1 MEKVKGNT
9 EEDLLS
15 REQLGEFLGLSPR
28 QISRWMTAG
37 LIPRVLIGNTV
48 RFRRVD
54 VLRFLD
60 SSELQIRDNL
70 QEFELSLLRLKAV
83 NQEKNLQIV
92 KRFQSLIKVE
102 VLLKSIEE
110 DIYCLSSSQNMVDAK
125 EELLKATEVLISL
138 RADDINFNAL
148 FNQKQQE
155 VNYLKE
161 QIKNSDDTGAI
172 QGSLSGQDELRTL
185 LESEKGY
192 LLGEKHERK
201 I

>member
-1 MEKVKGNT
+1 MEKVKENT
-9 EEDLLS
+9 EDLLT
-15 REQLGEFLGLSPR
+15 REQLAEFLGLSPR

-54 VLRFLD
+54 VLKFID

-110 DIYCLSSSQNMVDAK
+110 DIYCSSSSQNMVDAK
-125 EELLKATEVLISL
+125 EELLKATEDLISL

-155 VNYLKE
+155 INYLKE
-161 QIKNSDDTGAI
+161 QIKSDDTGAI

-185 LESEKGY
+185 LESEKAY
-192 LLGEKHERK
+192 LLGEKHVRK